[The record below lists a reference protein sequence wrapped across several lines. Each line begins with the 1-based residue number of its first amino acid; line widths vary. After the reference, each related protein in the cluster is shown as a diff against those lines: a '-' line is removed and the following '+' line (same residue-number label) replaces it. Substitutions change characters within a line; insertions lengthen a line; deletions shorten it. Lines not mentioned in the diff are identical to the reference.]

1 MSKHGE
7 HFANKVAVVTGGA
20 SGIGRALG
28 QELLGHGAEV
38 ILADIDRPL
47 LERTVAQL
55 GARGGRVRGAPL
67 DVTDRTAVTELL
79 AAIRRDHGRLDLVFN
94 NAGIN
99 VCAELRDTTLEDWDR
114 LIEVNL
120 KGVVYGTAAAYEIMR
135 EQGSGHIVNTA
146 SVAGLAP
153 SPGEGA
159 YSATKHAV
167 VGLSTALRAEAR
179 AFGVAVSVVCPGI
192 IDTPLVHTTKYVGVT
207 EERIR
212 ALLPIREYPVER
224 TAREILRGVAA
235 NRGIITITRF
245 AKLMWGLYRW
255 WPEASTLLAQPLL
268 RRVRKDRG
276 RAPRTRS

>member
-1 MSKHGE
+1 MSSYSDYFH
-7 HFANKVAVVTGGA
+7 NKVAVVTGGA

-28 QELLGHGAEV
+28 QELLEHGAEV
-38 ILADIDRPL
+38 ILADIDRTTL
-47 LERTVAQL
+47 QRTVEEL
-55 GARGGRVRGAPL
+55 EARGGRVRGVPL
-67 DVTDRTAVTELL
+67 DVTCRTAVAELL
-79 AAIRRDHGRLDLVFN
+79 ATTHRDHGRLDLVFN

-114 LIEVNL
+114 LIDVNL

-135 EQGSGHIVNTA
+135 AQGFGHIVNTA

-179 AFGVAVSVVCPGI
+179 GFGVKVSVVCPGV

-207 EERIR
+207 EEKIR
-212 ALLPIREYPVER
+212 ALLPMRDYPVGR
-224 TAREILRGVAA
+224 TAREILQGVKAD
-235 NRGIITITRF
+235 RGIITITLF
-245 AKLMWGLYRW
+245 AKILWRLYRW
-255 WPEASTLLAQPLL
+255 WPESSTLLAQPLL
-268 RRVRKDRG
+268 RRTRKGRG
-276 RAPRTRS
+276 K